1 MGRICMYKKDISS
14 PFYNTVQYLS
24 EGPQATYS
32 GKLLFFVKLFS
43 ICFTYTQHYEY
54 FTTLLNIWVKVGD
67 LKKRQR

>member
-32 GKLLFFVKLFS
+32 GKLVYEIGFFSL
-43 ICFTYTQHYEY
+43 
-54 FTTLLNIWVKVGD
+54 
-67 LKKRQR
+67 